1 MRLASFGDS
10 SSPVCFPLTWIS
22 MISSG
27 GGFGQQC
34 ISLRKSFPRNSGR
47 VILQD
52 RPSVVENRRIPDVE
66 VMEVDMMKGQPVK
79 GT

>member
-1 MRLASFGDS
+1 M
-10 SSPVCFPLTWIS
+10 
-22 MISSG
+22 SSG

-34 ISLRKSFPRNSGR
+34 ISLRNSFPRNTGR